1 MVLYEEP
8 FPEYDVNDPQARE
21 RLYTAPPPRKK
32 PWQVKPPRDRVEATT
47 ALAEFSPVR
56 SGVHD
61 LRALLVARADPNT
74 IPKHGDL
81 SPLRNV
87 LCFARP
93 CDVSEMRLLLLE
105 YGAEQSSADAKRW
118 AEREAYDAMEAEW
131 LANFHRDD
139 REG

>member
-1 MVLYEEP
+1 M
-8 FPEYDVNDPQARE
+8 
-21 RLYTAPPPRKK
+21 
-32 PWQVKPPRDRVEATT
+32 
-47 ALAEFSPVR
+47 
-56 SGVHD
+56 
-61 LRALLVARADPNT
+61 VARADPNT
-74 IPKHGDL
+74 TPKHGYV

-139 REG
+139 REC